1 MLPGGSGQCMG
12 FGGNQ
17 GFDRGVYILV
27 LRALGFRVKA
37 AVRYCLDGFYK
48 GAFDAQSWD
57 LVSLKRPLQLCISTL
72 VQFVLVVTF
81 LVLRLT
87 VSPSQPAR
95 FLVQFVLE
103 TSVQ

>member
-1 MLPGGSGQCMG
+1 MG

-27 LRALGFRVKA
+27 FRVWGLGFRVKA

-57 LVSLKRPLQLCISTL
+57 LISLSTLQLCVSTL
-72 VQFVLVVTF
+72 VQF
-81 LVLRLT
+81 
-87 VSPSQPAR
+87 PSCNLFGVKAYSKSKPSSEV
-95 FLVQFVLE
+95 FG
-103 TSVQ
+103 SVCP